1 MEQLFDFLLIFACV
15 RRNPL
20 SVRLNIHKELSLYS
34 GYVPKGINRSTVGT
48 YLKA

>member
-15 RRNPL
+15 RRNTL
-20 SVRLNIHKELSLYS
+20 SVRLSIHKELSLYS
-34 GYVPKGINRSTVGT
+34 EYVTKGINMSNVVM